1 MKKKRKWVFDPKI
14 KYVYVLG
21 VFVDIYAKVHS
32 IRFHIC
38 MRSKGGSWLIFQ
50 RVQRRKLSF

>member
-38 MRSKGGSWLIFQ
+38 MRSKGGFMADFS
-50 RVQRRKLSF
+50 KGSKEKT